1 MGRVLARCGWSIP
14 SRGRTIRICQIETVP
29 HQAGRTARVASALH
43 QQAATTG
50 ATTMDA
56 NNIQRPDE
64 QGAAPAVID
73 IHDISPQQLA
83 MLGMQ
88 QIAYVKP
95 VVVRGTAAYA
105 IHAADG
111 TPMAIAGERDAAL
124 AAIVQHEM

>member
-1 MGRVLARCGWSIP
+1 
-14 SRGRTIRICQIETVP
+14 
-29 HQAGRTARVASALH
+29 VASALH
-43 QQAATTG
+43 QQAAMEG
-50 ATTMDA
+50 VTTMDA

-95 VVVRGTAAYA
+95 VVVSGTAAYA

-124 AAIVQHEM
+124 AAIVQHEMVPALVH